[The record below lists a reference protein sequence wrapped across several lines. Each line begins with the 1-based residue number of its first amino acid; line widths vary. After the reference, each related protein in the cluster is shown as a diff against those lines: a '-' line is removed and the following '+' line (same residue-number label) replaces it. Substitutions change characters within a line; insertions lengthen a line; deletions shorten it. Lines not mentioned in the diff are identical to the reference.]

1 MQARITVSAVALVLA
16 AALFSF
22 GGAGGTHAAQ
32 GSPGLQPP
40 TFIMDAHTHM
50 INRQLYHGGDIGD
63 RYPDGQVDLARIR
76 AGGVNAIFFSL
87 YSLEPYYPHR
97 YELKHTLQLIELA
110 LQQIEKHRDQIEL
123 ALDASDIER
132 IAGEGK
138 IAALLDLE
146 GAYDLDGDLLT
157 LQALYRLGLRSLML
171 PAHNENSNFADSCC
185 EVARWQ
191 GINDRGRELIR
202 EMNRL
207 GMIINVAH
215 GSTETILQTVE
226 ASEDPVLYSH
236 GGYRHVVNIPRNIS
250 DEAARAIAARGGV
263 IGHQIG
269 NSMNNPR
276 DFAQRQEEARRKGTA
291 PGLLTTLAGPRR
303 PPPAPVTF
311 DALNRQMA
319 AREPGGPRPVPPDIR
334 MTVDELVEVIDYAVR
349 LVGEDH
355 VAIGADF
362 DGGVPPPK
370 GIEDISDYGKITDG
384 LVRRGYSEARIKKI
398 MGLNLLRLVR
408 AVTEK
413 RPRQVEHLQA
423 LPESRHEDV
432 AGRAGTARPDARLVR

>member
-1 MQARITVSAVALVLA
+1 MQARTALSSVALLLSGIVI
-16 AALFSF
+16 SS
-22 GGAGGTHAAQ
+22 AGVSPEPAAQ
-32 GSPGLQPP
+32 AAPGIQPP
-40 TFIMDAHTHM
+40 MFVMDAHTHM
-50 INRQLYHGGDIGD
+50 INRQLYLGGDIGD
-63 RYPDGQVDLARIR
+63 SYQDGQVDLPRMR

-87 YSLEPYYPHR
+87 YSLEPYYTYR

-110 LQQIEKHRDQIEL
+110 LQQIEKHRDQIDL
-123 ALDASDIER
+123 ALNASDIER
-132 IAGEGK
+132 IAGRGK
-138 IAALLDLE
+138 IAAFLDLE

-171 PAHNENSNFADSCC
+171 PAHNQHSNFADSCC
-185 EVARWQ
+185 EVPRWN
-191 GINDRGRELIR
+191 GINQRGRELIR

-226 ASEDPVLYSH
+226 ASDDPVLYSH

-250 DEAARAIAARGGV
+250 DEAAKAIAAKGGV

-276 DFAQRQEEARRKGTA
+276 DFARRQEEARRKGTN
-291 PGLLTTLAGPRR
+291 PGLLTALS
-303 PPPAPVTF
+303 PPSRSNPPGTPVTF
-311 DALNRQMA
+311 DELNRQMA
-319 AREPGGPRPVPPDIR
+319 NRQPGGPRTVPPDVR
-334 MTVDELVEVIDYAVR
+334 MTVDELIDVIDHAVR

-362 DGGVPPPK
+362 DGGVPPPQ
-370 GIEDISDYGKITDG
+370 GIEDISDYAKITEG
-384 LVRRGYSEARIKKI
+384 LVRKGYGDQRIRKI

-413 RPRQVEHLQA
+413 P
-423 LPESRHEDV
+423 SR
-432 AGRAGTARPDARLVR
+432 